1 MKIFRKKNGVRKIQ
15 LIRQRNANENGLAC
29 VAMLVNYYGPSVSI
43 ADIQK
48 AHPEIASDANLR
60 QIIETLSFY
69 KISTTAYRCDMEGLV
84 GMSRP
89 CLIYWKLRAFVIL
102 TDIIDDNYIICDPSS
117 SKQEMSYPPSLF
129 HCYFSGIVLVK
140 RD

>member
-1 MKIFRKKNGVRKIQ
+1 MKIFRKKNGARKIQ

-69 KISTTAYRCDMEGLV
+69 KISTTAYRARTLSAH
-84 GMSRP
+84 SRP
-89 CLIYWKLRAFVIL
+89 KACPALSAITGPFM
-102 TDIIDDNYIICDPSS
+102 
-117 SKQEMSYPPSLF
+117 SKYRCQNPK
-129 HCYFSGIVLVK
+129 SGSCHAL
-140 RD
+140 